1 MKAVR
6 PTPMTSALLISSSV
20 ETVVEPY
27 ESAVAYN
34 AGTTYG
40 SGVFVYY
47 ENYVYQSLQ
56 VSNTNHTP
64 SLSPTWWAV
73 VAPTNRW
80 AMFDG
85 TLSNKTVGE
94 SPFAVV
100 IEIGQADTLAVMG
113 VVGADITLTVRDGL
127 AGPIIY
133 QQSMALTGDSIGDWW
148 EYFYFDPF
156 LTKVTAVFLDIP
168 LYAAAHATIEVTEVV
183 TETVGASIE
192 IAEVVFGRIYEIGSP
207 AYGATAGIIDYSRV
221 ERDDFGAATLVK
233 RAFSKRLSASL
244 LVDNDQL
251 NRVYRFLSEFRATP
265 LLWLLADEDERFEES
280 GVVFGPYRDFDI
292 EIAYPDH
299 SLCRLEL
306 NGMN

>member
-20 ETVVEPY
+20 DTVVAPY
-27 ESAVAYN
+27 ETATAWNS
-34 AGTTYG
+34 GTTYA
-40 SGVFVYY
+40 SGVFVYDGNVIY
-47 ENYVYQSLQ
+47 TSLQ
-56 VSNTNHTP
+56 ASNTNHVP
-64 SLSPTWWAV
+64 STSPTWWAV
-73 VAPTNRW
+73 VGPTNRW

-94 SPFAVV
+94 SPFEVV

-133 QQSMALTGDSIGDWW
+133 EQSMALVGDSIGDWW

-168 LYAAAHATIEVTEVV
+168 LYAAAHATIEVTEA
-183 TETVGASIE
+183 VGVDIE
-192 IAEVVFGRIYEIGSP
+192 IAEVVFGRIYEVGSP

-221 ERDDFGAATLVK
+221 DRDEFGTATLIQ

-251 NRVYRFLSEFRATP
+251 NRVYRFLSEYRATP
-265 LLWLLADEDERFEES
+265 LLWLLADQDTRFEEA